1 MILQFY
7 RRKYILDKSVGEHN
21 VTSLYRQYVRYKYKD
36 DGMYIKVAK
45 KEPDMKIDH
54 IGNSNGKDYIL
65 FRVLKGTC
73 LHDYAVYDTTYDEK
87 GNISNKWRHFFRFPK
102 GEIMAEDGYLC
113 LYTDDSTSQA
123 SVDGRPI
130 KTFHMGLQGNIF
142 NEEGDR
148 IYLIKVSDI
157 DSKSY

>member
-7 RRKYILDKSVGEHN
+7 ERKYILDKSVGKHN
-21 VTSLYRQYVRYKYKD
+21 VTSLYRQFVRYKYKD
-36 DGMYIKVAK
+36 DGMNIKVAK
-45 KEPDMKIDH
+45 NEPDMKIDR

-87 GNISNKWRHFFRFPK
+87 GNISNKWRHFYRFPK

-142 NEEGDR
+142 NKEGDR

-157 DSKSY
+157 GSKSY

>member
-1 MILQFY
+1 
-7 RRKYILDKSVGEHN
+7 
-21 VTSLYRQYVRYKYKD
+21 
-36 DGMYIKVAK
+36 MYIKVEK
-45 KEPDMKIDH
+45 KEPNMKIKH
-54 IGNSNGKDYIL
+54 IGNNKGKECIL
-65 FRVLKGTC
+65 FYALKGTR
-73 LHDYAVYDTTYDEK
+73 LHDYAIYDTTYNEEGD
-87 GNISNKWRHFFRFPK
+87 ISNKWPHFYRFPK
-102 GEIMAEDGYLC
+102 GEIMEEDGCVC

>member
-1 MILQFY
+1 MQFY
-7 RRKYILDKSVGEHN
+7 VRKYILAKSVGEHS

-36 DGMYIKVAK
+36 DGMYIKVTK

-87 GNISNKWRHFFRFPK
+87 GNVSNKWRHFYRFPK
-102 GEIMAEDGYLC
+102 GEIMTEDGYLC
-113 LYTDDSTSQA
+113 LYTDNSTTQA
-123 SVDGRPI
+123 YIESRPI

>member
-1 MILQFY
+1 
-7 RRKYILDKSVGEHN
+7 
-21 VTSLYRQYVRYKYKD
+21 
-36 DGMYIKVAK
+36 MYIKVAK

-87 GNISNKWRHFFRFPK
+87 GNVSNKWRHFYRFPK

-142 NEEGDR
+142 NKEGDR

-157 DSKSY
+157 GSKSY